1 MKDHWQKF
9 LHFFYLNKSKILKLS
24 FILLLNR
31 VCVCVCV
38 GWCKLSK
45 SSDSCVLCM
54 GVVRLLAISID
65 PWAPGQLTSPMASTR
80 ACF

>member
-31 VCVCVCV
+31 VYVC
-38 GWCKLSK
+38 
-45 SSDSCVLCM
+45 
-54 GVVRLLAISID
+54 GVV
-65 PWAPGQLTSPMASTR
+65 
-80 ACF
+80 